1 MRAAGPFVRVHRGR
15 GCHAV
20 GGLLQS
26 SRRPDEYR
34 HRPHFRPH
42 AGADA
47 IQQKTLQ
54 CGLKS
59 GSAADDRT
67 ALGIEVL
74 EDDIDRLVREVK
86 DTKALPL
93 A

>member
-1 MRAAGPFVRVHRGR
+1 
-15 GCHAV
+15 
-20 GGLLQS
+20 
-26 SRRPDEYR
+26 
-34 HRPHFRPH
+34 
-42 AGADA
+42 
-47 IQQKTLQ
+47 
-54 CGLKS
+54 LKS